1 MPLPSD
7 SSTTGSHA
15 LNGVGRGLSRCRF
28 PTPSSNRPQIA
39 SQSRVWVFSP
49 KRVCPS
55 PKGGGA
61 GYCVSWVGWV
71 GPACSQLGHTGP
83 TGLVWGFGGVVPL
96 PGLQNRTQRH
106 TGPSLFFLPKTS
118 LPLPLKGGGA
128 GYRLSWVGRVGPAR
142 SQPGHSG
149 PTGPVCSF
157 AGVTPLSGLQNRTQ
171 GHTGPNLVSPP
182 FSLSLSRWQPRQL
195 ALQAVIHRLVN
206 RKDRIK
212 QRPVSRSAVQSP
224 YGGGQGFDEIL
235 VL

>member
-1 MPLPSD
+1 MAAKPVFSQLRMPLSSD
-7 SSTTGSHA
+7 SPTTGSHA

-118 LPLPLKGGGA
+118 LPLPLKGGRG
-128 GYRLSWVGRVGPAR
+128 GVSSFLGW
-142 SQPGHSG
+142 SG
-149 PTGPVCSF
+149 WPCSFTTGP
-157 AGVTPLSGLQNRTQ
+157 
-171 GHTGPNLVSPP
+171 
-182 FSLSLSRWQPRQL
+182 
-195 ALQAVIHRLVN
+195 
-206 RKDRIK
+206 
-212 QRPVSRSAVQSP
+212 QRPNRA
-224 YGGGQGFDEIL
+224 GL
-235 VL
+235 

>member
-15 LNGVGRGLSRCRF
+15 LNGAGRGLSRCRF

-96 PGLQNRTQRH
+96 PGLQNRTQGH
-106 TGPSLFFLPKTS
+106 TGASLVFLRRTS

-142 SQPGHSG
+142 SQPGHVG
-149 PTGPVCSF
+149 PTGPVWAF
-157 AGVTPLSGLQNRTQ
+157 AGVVSLPCPLTGHKSPYRAELGFTAFSWCASSAEVPQAGTPGGNSPHREWEGSYKAASRFSQCRLMSTPLSAR
-171 GHTGPNLVSPP
+171 
-182 FSLSLSRWQPRQL
+182 FR
-195 ALQAVIHRLVN
+195 
-206 RKDRIK
+206 
-212 QRPVSRSAVQSP
+212 
-224 YGGGQGFDEIL
+224 
-235 VL
+235 